1 MKNKILKIACILILV
16 ILSLFYLNI
25 LNNRINY
32 AKSEQHKH
40 DEEVYYAIKYFMN
53 DEFDKMNNG
62 EITNENLE
70 VLDVLIDYT
79 NEYSPYDNLN
89 EYFIN
94 MKYSFTE
101 TKEGYKNKNIILLDL
116 KESMIKDGL
125 NEEYINDWVV
135 NVIE

>member
-1 MKNKILKIACILILV
+1 MKNKILKITCILILV

-25 LNNRINY
+25 LNDRINY
-32 AKSEQHKH
+32 AKSEQHKR

-101 TKEGYKNKNIILLDL
+101 TKEGYENKNTILLDL
-116 KESMIKDGL
+116 KENMIKDGL
-125 NEEYINDWVV
+125 NEEYINDWEV

>member
-1 MKNKILKIACILILV
+1 MKNKILKITGILMLV

-32 AKSEQHKH
+32 AKSKQHKH

-70 VLDVLIDYT
+70 MLDILIDYT
-79 NEYSPYDNLN
+79 NEYSPYKNLN

-94 MKYSFTE
+94 MKYNFTE
-101 TKEGYKNKNIILLDL
+101 TKERYQNKNTILLDL
-116 KESMIKDGL
+116 KENMIKDDL
-125 NEEYINDWVV
+125 NEKYINDWEV
-135 NVIE
+135 NVVE

>member
-1 MKNKILKIACILILV
+1 MKNKILKITCILILV

-32 AKSEQHKH
+32 VKSEQHKH
-40 DEEVYYAIKYFMN
+40 DEEVYYAIKYFMD

-101 TKEGYKNKNIILLDL
+101 TKEGYKNKNTILLDL

>member
-1 MKNKILKIACILILV
+1 MKNKILKITCILILV

-89 EYFIN
+89 
-94 MKYSFTE
+94 
-101 TKEGYKNKNIILLDL
+101 
-116 KESMIKDGL
+116 
-125 NEEYINDWVV
+125 
-135 NVIE
+135 

>member
-1 MKNKILKIACILILV
+1 MKNKILKITCILILV

-101 TKEGYKNKNIILLDL
+101 TKEGYKNKNTILLDL

-125 NEEYINDWVV
+125 NEEYINDWVG

>member
-1 MKNKILKIACILILV
+1 MKNMTNESIDKPQA
-16 ILSLFYLNI
+16 LFYINI
-25 LNNRINY
+25 LNHRINY
-32 AKSEQHKH
+32 VKSEQHKH

-79 NEYSPYDNLN
+79 NEYSPYKNLN

-94 MKYSFTE
+94 MKYDFAE
-101 TKEGYKNKNIILLDL
+101 TKEGYKNKNIILLNL
-116 KESMIKDGL
+116 KENMIKDGL
-125 NEEYINDWVV
+125 NEEYINDWEV